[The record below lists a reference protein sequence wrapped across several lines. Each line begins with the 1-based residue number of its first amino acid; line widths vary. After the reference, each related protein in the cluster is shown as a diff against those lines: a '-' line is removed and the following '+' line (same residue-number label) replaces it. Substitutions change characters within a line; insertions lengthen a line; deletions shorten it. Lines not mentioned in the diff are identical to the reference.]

1 MISFLLGKR
10 SSGPRMTTTL
20 AANSRLGRGYCAPAR
35 RGSIAACMAALFPFG
50 CLLDDPVTFAINEDH
65 APKIRS
71 CKDRPL
77 CEAREDEIAHSMRRP
92 LANTLVRYACRSV
105 TLGATMPE
113 LCLPMIA
120 IAARRASSAATYG
133 CSPNFLLTN
142 V

>member
-1 MISFLLGKR
+1 MISFLLGKP

-20 AANSRLGRGYCAPAR
+20 AANSRLSRGYSAPAR
-35 RGSIAACMAALFPFG
+35 RGSIAACMAALLRGPRTSL

-92 LANTLVRYACRSV
+92 LANTLVRSFRAR
-105 TLGATMPE
+105 LIAT
-113 LCLPMIA
+113 
-120 IAARRASSAATYG
+120 
-133 CSPNFLLTN
+133 
-142 V
+142 